1 MLDEAHCE
9 ESDHWGCGDGTCL
22 PRDYFCDGSVDCPD
36 GSDEGWCDVENDP
49 NAATA
54 CDLRQCHLPNC
65 FCSSSGTRIP
75 GRLEVRT
82 IPQMILL
89 TFDGAV
95 NSDNWELISQTLLKN
110 TYKNPN
116 GCRIQATFFIS
127 HSFTNYQYVQ
137 KLWNEGHEIAV
148 HSVT

>member
-1 MLDEAHCE
+1 
-9 ESDHWGCGDGTCL
+9 
-22 PRDYFCDGSVDCPD
+22 
-36 GSDEGWCDVENDP
+36 
-49 NAATA
+49 
-54 CDLRQCHLPNC
+54 
-65 FCSSSGTRIP
+65 
-75 GRLEVRT
+75 
-82 IPQMILL
+82 MILL